1 MSAFVCVCVFS
12 AVMLFNSKLFGG
24 SISQKLGAKIMQVW
38 IPLFYTTV
46 IIVTLSSGSA
56 TQTYNYP
63 LINQKHNK
71 HSQNSGQYFTKQML
85 LKTGYLLTY
94 LIVLGTNNL
103 RFLVRILVTMPLL
116 RNYLKKTNQIQK
128 LLFIRLDWRAFPSR
142 CLTFTWGGFHL
153 GQPRSITPAVVHQSL
168 L

>member
-116 RNYLKKTNQIQK
+116 RNYLKKQTKYRNFYSSDWTEG
-128 LLFIRLDWRAFPSR
+128 LFPLDVWLSPEGVST
-142 CLTFTWGGFHL
+142 LVSPVL
-153 GQPRSITPAVVHQSL
+153 
-168 L
+168 